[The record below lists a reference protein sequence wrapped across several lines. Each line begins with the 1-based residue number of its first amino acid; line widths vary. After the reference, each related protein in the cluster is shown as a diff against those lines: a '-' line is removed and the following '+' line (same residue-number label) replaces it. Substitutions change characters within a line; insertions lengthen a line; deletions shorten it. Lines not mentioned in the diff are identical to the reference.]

1 MTASFATS
9 GDGHPEVEEIA
20 DLAEELLAPRD
31 AERLRAHLAECGP
44 CRDIRVAL
52 DEVHGALSTLPDPGP
67 MPGEVADRIDAALAA
82 EAAQRSTP
90 PSPTST
96 TPTGPRSVSRE
107 TRRPPSAGSG
117 GTTGPGRSPRPG
129 GRRRSR
135 RHAVLL
141 GAAGIAAVAIGGLFA
156 AGMFTDNGTGST
168 NQVAG
173 KQQEASADRLEEQV
187 HALLAPA
194 SKAPEDDTARPEKVP
209 EGPGPQQQ
217 PQHPF
222 TVETADPAL
231 PQCIARGV
239 DREEVPIA
247 VGQEDYQGTAS
258 FLVVLPHPGDTSR
271 IDAYVI
277 DAACVTQA
285 PESQGERLAF
295 RTLDRP

>member
-9 GDGHPEVEEIA
+9 GDGHPETEEIA
-20 DLAEELLAPRD
+20 DLAEELLAPHD

-44 CRDIRVAL
+44 CRDIRAAL
-52 DEVHGALSTLPDPGP
+52 DEVHGALGTLTDPGP

-90 PSPTST
+90 PGPSVT
-96 TPTGPRSVSRE
+96 TPPGPRAVSRE
-107 TRRPPSAGSG
+107 TRRPSAGAG
-117 GTTGPGRSPRPG
+117 GTTGPGRAPRPG
-129 GRRRSR
+129 ARRRSR
-135 RHAVLL
+135 RHTVLL

-156 AGMFTDNGTGST
+156 AGMLTDRGDSGA
-168 NQVAG
+168 NQIAG
-173 KQQEASADRLEEQV
+173 KQQDAAVDRLEEQV
-187 HALLAPA
+187 HTLLAPA
-194 SKAPEDDTARPEKVP
+194 SKVPESDTAQPEKVP

-217 PQHPF
+217 PQNPF

-239 DREEVPIA
+239 DREETPIA

-258 FLVVLPHPGDTSR
+258 YLVVLPHPGDTSR
-271 IDAYVI
+271 VDAYVI